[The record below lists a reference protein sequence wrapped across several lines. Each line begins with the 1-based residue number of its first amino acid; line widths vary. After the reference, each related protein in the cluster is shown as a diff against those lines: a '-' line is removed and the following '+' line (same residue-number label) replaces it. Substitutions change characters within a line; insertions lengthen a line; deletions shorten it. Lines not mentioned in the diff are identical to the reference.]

1 MKNNLFKEGA
11 MKNNLFKE
19 GAMKNNLFKEGA
31 MKKSIMFILIL
42 ILSISLTS
50 FVLAAG
56 QGEPSKAGLESYV
69 IKAGCLHGTEHIK
82 YKGFKKMKEVLEK
95 ESGGRITMEIYPA
108 GQLGTEPEMLDQLKM
123 GTLQLTNSGAVRQ
136 FDPELNAFALPFLLK
151 DLDNAERVLKG
162 DLGRQYAK
170 YAEKEGFVILSYQ
183 HNGFRQ
189 FTNNK
194 HPIKTPAD
202 LKGLKIR
209 VPPMDIMLK
218 TMEALGA
225 NVTPIPYNELYMAL
239 KTGVV
244 DGEENPYGQILDD
257 KLYEVQKYLTVV
269 NYLYPVNA
277 FVVSLDWWNSLP
289 ETDQELISKA
299 AQIGAEYTNNIYKSN
314 VAKQLEEVKKLMEVY
329 VPTDSEL
336 NQFKEKV
343 QPVYDWA
350 IKEHYITQDVID
362 QIRAMAE

>member
-1 MKNNLFKEGA
+1 MKNNLFKESEVKNNLFKESE

-19 GAMKNNLFKEGA
+19 SE
-31 MKKSIMFILIL
+31 MKKIIIFILIL

-50 FVLAAG
+50 FVWAAG
-56 QGEPSKAGLESYV
+56 QGEPSKTELKSYV
-69 IKAGCLHGTEHIK
+69 VKAGCLHGTEHIK
-82 YKGFKKMKEVLEK
+82 YIGFEKMKEVLEK

-123 GTLQLTNSGAVRQ
+123 GTLQFTNSGAVRQ
-136 FDPELNAFALPFLLK
+136 FCPELNAFALPFLLK
-151 DLDNAERVLKG
+151 DLDNAERVLEG

-170 YAEKEGFVILSYQ
+170 YAEKKGFVIVAYQ

-189 FTNNK
+189 FTNNV

-202 LKGLKIR
+202 LKGLKLR

-225 NVTPIPYNELYMAL
+225 NVVPIPFTELYMAL

-244 DGEENPYGQILDD
+244 DGEENPYGQILDE

-277 FVVSLDWWNSLP
+277 FVTSLDWWKSLP

-299 AQIGAEYTNNIYKSN
+299 ALAGAAYTNDIYKSN
-314 VAKQLEEVKKLMEVY
+314 VAKQFEEVKKLMEVY
-329 VPTDSEL
+329 VPTEEEL
-336 NQFKEKV
+336 NQFREKV

-350 IKEHYITQDVID
+350 IGEHYITQDVID